1 MNGIHGVNMTN
12 FFNRELFL
20 YSLGD
25 IRFKK
30 PVSLKKAAYF
40 LVTLLIYTLPLFLFF
55 GIPDNPIKAV
65 LMFAPPFLVGHYST
79 KPAFAGKNLIDFL
92 KTMIN
97 FLKEPK
103 GWTDLNAN
111 NEIDREVFF
120 VEHEIWISR
129 RRELQLLADIKEQ
142 RERTQKEKKQRKWK
156 LTPRRD

>member
-1 MNGIHGVNMTN
+1 
-12 FFNRELFL
+12 
-20 YSLGD
+20 
-25 IRFKK
+25 
-30 PVSLKKAAYF
+30 
-40 LVTLLIYTLPLFLFF
+40 
-55 GIPDNPIKAV
+55 
-65 LMFAPPFLVGHYST
+65 
-79 KPAFAGKNLIDFL
+79 
-92 KTMIN
+92 MIN